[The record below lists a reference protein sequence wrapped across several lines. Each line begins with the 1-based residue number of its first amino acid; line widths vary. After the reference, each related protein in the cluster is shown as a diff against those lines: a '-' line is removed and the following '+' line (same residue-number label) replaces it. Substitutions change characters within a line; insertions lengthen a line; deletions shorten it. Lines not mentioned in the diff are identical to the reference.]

1 MVAGKIIMLNKLL
14 LKELL
19 KGDTPAVSAMTSDYF
34 EKASTYK
41 GWIYPIRYLLSLRYL
56 KQKQMVLA
64 RFRKKRIYPV
74 TDIDFKEALIQQ
86 LLGSKQSNKTAQA
99 KRKTPTAK
107 TPFLNLFSLGFKAYL
122 IYPAL
127 IASLVFGSYT
137 LNQWYQQRKI
147 ENVLANYL
155 PYYSDLLHRKLLLKH
170 NNGNTKLQT
179 DLDET
184 LRKIRQKIL
193 ADLPEKDGIRDNIA
207 KQLDKLSDRHVSG
220 GDIMLGFK
228 SVNTLFDKKGL
239 PYYLTPKSFSMP
251 CSSLID
257 APVEQMMMLK
267 KMEELMSDGKPEL
280 CRTTMM
286 TVYKVAKRNALFYK
300 HADAKGTTLETE
312 LPLFQVSRVDKVPA
326 VDSALGLTFKGKGL
340 GSILLM
346 ERIKNFSDESIL
358 PALTFQGRNYI
369 IPYWMQGYYEIE
381 EAISKGYKQDLDAI
395 YANKSERRRVKKA
408 IKKLIKNKKR
418 LQNAKMKQTLEQNSS
433 VNEENIFGGG
443 LDAISVLLNKANK
456 DKKNAS
462 LTERNKISN
471 DEYALLNKLN
481 TVLLPSIELHEAYHQ
496 IDKKHWKTPA
506 WLAKT
511 FNDELTESGTEHTM
525 EELGAY
531 LSQLANTEQ
540 AHNIWLSKLLIFSLN
555 PMTKGQAEYYA
566 SSLILDTMESLRLG
580 VAIKQPTYT
589 LSIDK
594 KTAIYKSLID
604 LKTPQIRELAKR
616 AFEALFEREV
626 PDLRFSI

>member
-1 MVAGKIIMLNKLL
+1 MLNKLL
-14 LKELL
+14 LKTLL
-19 KGDTPAVSAMTSDYF
+19 KDNAPKVSAMTSDDF
-34 EKASTYK
+34 EKSSAYK
-41 GWIYPIRYLLSLRYL
+41 GWIYPVRYLLSLRYL
-56 KQKQMVLA
+56 KHKQTVLVG
-64 RFRKKRIYPV
+64 FRKKRVYPV
-74 TDIDFKEALIQQ
+74 ADADFKEALIQQ
-86 LLGSKQSNKTAQA
+86 LLGSKQSNKAAHSKPQIA
-99 KRKTPTAK
+99 PPK
-107 TPFLNLFSLGFKAYL
+107 TPFLNLLSIGFKSFFIVPVL
-122 IYPAL
+122 IVAL
-127 IASLVFGSYT
+127 FFGSYS

-155 PYYSDLLHRKLLLKH
+155 PYYSDLLHRKLLLQH
-170 NNGNTKLQT
+170 NDGNTKQLKIINDSLQKT
-179 DLDET
+179 Q
-184 LRKIRQKIL
+184 QKIL
-193 ADLPEKDGIRDNIA
+193 ADLPKKDGIRDSVAEQLEKLTDRNI
-207 KQLDKLSDRHVSG
+207 SG

-228 SVNTLFDKKGL
+228 SVNSLFDQTGL

-267 KMEELMSDGKPEL
+267 KMEELMSNGKPEL

-286 TVYKVAKRNALFYK
+286 TVYKVSKRNALFYK
-300 HADAKGTTLETE
+300 HADAKGEPLETE

-326 VDSALGLTFKGKGL
+326 VDSALGLTFKDKGL

-346 ERIKNFSDESIL
+346 DRIKNFSDESIL

-369 IPYWMQGYYEIE
+369 IPYWMQGNYEIE
-381 EAISKGYKQDLDAI
+381 EAISKGYKKDLDAI
-395 YANKSERRRVKKA
+395 YVKKSERIKVKKA

-433 VNEENIFGGG
+433 VNEKNIFGGG
-443 LDAISVLLNKANK
+443 LDAISVLLNRANK
-456 DKKNAS
+456 DKKS
-462 LTERNKISN
+462 SPIKEKNKISD
-471 DEYALLNKLN
+471 DELTLLDKLN
-481 TVLLPSIELHEAYHQ
+481 SVLLPSIELHEAYHQ
-496 IDKKHWKTPA
+496 IDKKSWKTPT

-511 FNDELTESGTEHTM
+511 FKDELTENGTEHTM

-580 VAIKQPTYT
+580 VAIKQPSYT

-594 KTAIYKSLID
+594 KTAIYKSLIA
-604 LKTPQIRELAKR
+604 LNTLQIRELAKR

>member
-1 MVAGKIIMLNKLL
+1 MLNKLL
-14 LKELL
+14 LKTLL
-19 KGDTPAVSAMTSDYF
+19 KDNAPKVSAMTSDDF
-34 EKASTYK
+34 EKSSAYK
-41 GWIYPIRYLLSLRYL
+41 GWIYPVRYLLSLRYL
-56 KQKQMVLA
+56 KHKQTVLVG
-64 RFRKKRIYPV
+64 FRKKRVYPV
-74 TDIDFKEALIQQ
+74 ADADFKEALIQQ
-86 LLGSKQSNKTAQA
+86 LLGSKQSNKAAHSKPQIA
-99 KRKTPTAK
+99 PPK
-107 TPFLNLFSLGFKAYL
+107 TPFLNLLSIGFKSFFIVPVL
-122 IYPAL
+122 IVAL
-127 IASLVFGSYT
+127 FFGSYS

-155 PYYSDLLHRKLLLKH
+155 PYYSDLLHRKLLLQH
-170 NNGNTKLQT
+170 NDGNTKQLKIINDSLQKT
-179 DLDET
+179 Q
-184 LRKIRQKIL
+184 QKIL
-193 ADLPEKDGIRDNIA
+193 ADLPKKDGIRDSVAEQLEKLTDRNI
-207 KQLDKLSDRHVSG
+207 SG

-228 SVNTLFDKKGL
+228 SVNSLFDQTGL

-267 KMEELMSDGKPEL
+267 KMEELMSNGKPEL

-286 TVYKVAKRNALFYK
+286 TVYKVSKRNALFYK
-300 HADAKGTTLETE
+300 HTDDKGKPLETE

-326 VDSALGLTFKGKGL
+326 VDSALGLTFKDKGL

-346 ERIKNFSDESIL
+346 DRIKNFSEESIL

-369 IPYWMQGYYEIE
+369 IPYWMQGNYEIE
-381 EAISKGYKQDLDAI
+381 EAISKGYKKDLDAI
-395 YANKSERRRVKKA
+395 YTNKSDRSTVKKA

-443 LDAISVLLNKANK
+443 LDAISVLLNRANK
-456 DKKNAS
+456 DKKVAP
-462 LTERNKISN
+462 LKGKNKISD
-471 DEYALLNKLN
+471 DEYALLDKLN

-496 IDKKHWKTPA
+496 IDKKNWKTPS

-511 FNDELTESGTEHTM
+511 FKDELTESGTEHTM

-531 LSQLANTEQ
+531 LSQLAKTEQ

-566 SSLILDTMESLRLG
+566 SSLIFDTMESLRLG
-580 VAIKQPTYT
+580 VAIKQPSYT

-594 KTAIYKSLID
+594 KTAIYKSLIALD
-604 LKTPQIRELAKR
+604 TRQIRELAKR
-616 AFEALFEREV
+616 AFEVLFEREV
-626 PDLRFSI
+626 PDLRYPL

>member
-1 MVAGKIIMLNKLL
+1 
-14 LKELL
+14 
-19 KGDTPAVSAMTSDYF
+19 MTADDF
-34 EKASTYK
+34 EKPNAYK
-41 GWIYPIRYLLSLRYL
+41 GWVYPLRYLLSLRYL
-56 KQKQMVLA
+56 KNKQKVLVN
-64 RFRKKRIYPV
+64 FRKQKIYPV
-74 TDIDFKEALIQQ
+74 LDADFKDALIQQ
-86 LLGSKQSNKTAQA
+86 LLGNQKSKKSIHSKPQLL
-99 KRKTPTAK
+99 TPK
-107 TPFLNLFSLGFKAYL
+107 TPFLNLFSIGFKSIFIIPL
-122 IYPAL
+122 L
-127 IASLVFGSYT
+127 IAALLFGSYS

-170 NNGNTKLQT
+170 NDGNTQLLKNIDKVLQKT
-179 DLDET
+179 Q
-184 LRKIRQKIL
+184 QKIL
-193 ADLPEKDGIRDNIA
+193 TDLPKKDGIRDSVA
-207 KQLDKLSDRHVSG
+207 EQLEKLTDRHISG
-220 GDIMLGFK
+220 ADIMLGFK
-228 SVNTLFDKKGL
+228 SVNSLFDQTGL

-300 HADAKGTTLETE
+300 HADDKGKPLETE

-326 VDSALGLTFKGKGL
+326 VDSALGLTFKEKGL

-346 ERIKNFSDESIL
+346 DRIKNFSDESIL

-369 IPYWMQGYYEIE
+369 IPYWMQGNYEIE
-381 EAISKGYKQDLDAI
+381 EAISKGYKKDLDAI
-395 YANKSERRRVKKA
+395 YVKKSERIKVKKA

-443 LDAISVLLNKANK
+443 LDAISVLLNRANK
-456 DKKNAS
+456 EKKS
-462 LTERNKISN
+462 SPLKEKNKISD
-471 DEYALLNKLN
+471 DELALLDKLN
-481 TVLLPSIELHEAYHQ
+481 SVLLPSIELHEAYHQ
-496 IDKKHWKTPA
+496 IDKKSWKTPA
-506 WLAKT
+506 WQAKT
-511 FNDELTESGTEHTM
+511 FKDELTESGTEHTM

-580 VAIKQPTYT
+580 VAIKQPSYT

-594 KTAIYKSLID
+594 KTAIYKSLIG
-604 LKTPQIRELAKR
+604 LNTRQIRELAKR